1 MKRQKNTLS
10 SIQRQEL
17 ERVEQLDF
25 EYIIGIDEVGL
36 GAWAGPVVV
45 AGVVLPRRWQ
55 HGSIKDSKQVTA
67 KERERLYQDVIPQSC
82 LAMLCL
88 TAEHYEVDSEGLQ
101 HVQERLTREIAVQL
115 GAVWPRSLVFLD
127 GDVPVPIPGRD
138 RNNMAWMPGADIHVT
153 AVSAGSIVAKVTR
166 DSDMVNYHP
175 VFPEYDFFHNKGYH
189 APKHVAGLEEH
200 GPCAIH
206 RKSYRPVERYGRMT
220 AA

>member
-1 MKRQKNTLS
+1 MKQQKNTLS
-10 SIQRQEL
+10 TIQRLEL

-25 EYIIGIDEVGL
+25 EYTIGIDEVGL

-55 HGSIKDSKQVTA
+55 HGSVKDSKQLTA
-67 KERERLYQDVIPQSC
+67 KARERAFTDIIPYHC

-88 TAEHYEVDSEGLQ
+88 TAEHYEVDIEGLSE
-101 HVQERLTREIAVQL
+101 VQERLTREIAVQL
-115 GAVWPRSLVFLD
+115 GSVWPRSLVFMD
-127 GDVPVPIPGRD
+127 GDVPVSIPGRD
-138 RNNMAWMPGADIHVT
+138 RSSMAWMPGADIHIPS
-153 AVSAGSIVAKVTR
+153 VSAASIVAKVTR
-166 DSDMVNYHP
+166 DSDMMNYDP

-206 RKSYRPVERYGRMT
+206 RKSYKPVERYGRMF